1 MANIDDAMKDVENAA
16 KFVNE
21 TGQNVNEAAKKQSES
36 FNKLASSNVDLV
48 KAFGELT
55 QKSESVGKGLLNVAE
70 AVGKTFLTFEG
81 LSNLFNN
88 IGNSIVG
95 NSQQL
100 ANAFE
105 QMRANYVKATGDI
118 ITPTSEMSKVMIEAS
133 NNIAGFGVDTSN
145 AALAIRTSL
154 PQISMEF
161 VRATEGVN
169 AFTDAQK
176 ENLIYTTT
184 QISQLEKL
192 GVNSKTTA
200 QNVRLVAESMGLSAT
215 STKQAGDETVK
226 ATLALAS
233 MNGSLTESAQLM
245 QTYGDIVQIFGND
258 TLLKLQGQ
266 ATATGI
272 ALDSLVQVSSKFDTF
287 ESAGETVGRFNSL
300 LGADYLGV
308 TEMMFAEPQE
318 QVKLISQ
325 AFQDA
330 GVSIEGMDPI
340 QKKFLATTI
349 QSTLGLKSQTEA
361 LRFLNTNEFERG
373 EILAEKAKKEED
385 SANAQERLNALIN
398 NSVPAMESFMKTM
411 QSLTALF
418 SPFFTGINSVLS
430 ALTPYAEELS
440 MWLKD
445 SPGWSMAIGT
455 VVIVLGILT
464 GTLGTAT
471 TALGGFGAAMGG
483 AFGGAAGA
491 AAGTFLTG
499 LSAGL
504 ASLTAAAP
512 AVPVILAIGAA
523 FVLLGGGI
531 YLAATGMG
539 NFISSFAKLTP
550 TLEALE
556 KLSFTHLTGVAAGLN
571 IVADAIINVVDA
583 LNTPT
588 NLEILERIEKAGN
601 IMKTAGGTTGVGT
614 TTVAPVTTTMAEKVN
629 ISIKE
634 IHVKFD
640 DTTAFKSKV
649 QQIIFDDGSRFA
661 TEVAKVQPR

>member
-226 ATLALAS
+226 TTLALAS

-272 ALDSLVQVSSKFDTF
+272 ALDSLVQVGSKFDTF